1 MITQLELVNWR
12 THSETTLEFGK
23 GTNVIIGVMGSGKS
37 SIVNAICYSLF
48 GTFPALKNRS
58 VSLEEVIMNKPNMQ
72 SFTQTKIEFT
82 CEEKK
87 YRVERIIKKDS
98 TNEAKLY
105 ENDKL
110 IAGPKQKDVNEK
122 VEILLGLNYELFS
135 RAVYAEQNEMDF
147 FLKLSLSLIHI

>member
-12 THSETTLEFGK
+12 THSETKLEFGK

-87 YRVERIIKKDS
+87 YRVERIIKAS
-98 TNEAKLY
+98 TSIFPTISSGTEFQWIVNFGSAK
-105 ENDKL
+105 
-110 IAGPKQKDVNEK
+110 A
-122 VEILLGLNYELFS
+122 FS
-135 RAVYAEQNEMDF
+135 
-147 FLKLSLSLIHI
+147 